1 MFEDINTA
9 KDALA
14 EYTEQLISYA
24 NTANGQAEF
33 EGQFGNIE
41 DQLNDMSDNGKNLVL
56 SSVKLAIR
64 DMEFTD
70 EEDYKN
76 KVLSLT
82 QKTADLF
89 EQNPVIADIYYG
101 IGEFKTLGDQ

>member
-1 MFEDINTA
+1 
-9 KDALA
+9 
-14 EYTEQLISYA
+14 
-24 NTANGQAEF
+24 
-33 EGQFGNIE
+33 
-41 DQLNDMSDNGKNLVL
+41 MSDNGKNLVL

-82 QKTADLF
+82 QKTADLL
-89 EQNPVIADIYYG
+89 ENNPVIADIYYG